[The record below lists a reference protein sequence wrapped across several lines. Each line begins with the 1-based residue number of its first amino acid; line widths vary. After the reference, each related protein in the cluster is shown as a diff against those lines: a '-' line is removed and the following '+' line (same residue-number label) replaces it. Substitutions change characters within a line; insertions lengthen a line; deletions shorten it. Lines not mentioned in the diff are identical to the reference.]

1 MTSFQSYLQLFK
13 ERNFRI
19 FFIGQ
24 FTSLTGTWTQR
35 VAESWLAY
43 QLTHSAFWLGVVAF
57 TGLFPGIFSNL
68 IAGALI
74 DRFDKRKIIIVTQ
87 ILLLAQAA
95 VLCFLTT
102 FGHITITSLIIM
114 SVIQAVISGSDMPAR
129 QAFLVELVKKDD
141 LTKAIALN
149 SLMINAGRILGPALA
164 GIILPLLGIAFAF
177 GFNAVTYLAV
187 VFGLILISTKSS
199 HLIPKKET
207 IFKQIIAG
215 SSYVRHHPI
224 IFYFLIL
231 FAICNFFGM
240 FYTSLLPVIAVEKYH
255 WKSGGF
261 SLLVMASGIGA
272 LTGAFL
278 LGVKIKNE
286 ILNRAL
292 IYSSFALGLALLGL
306 AFSPNIFIAVGF
318 LIIGGLSM
326 MIQIAGTNTLLQI
339 ETNDQMRGRVMSF
352 YTFTFTAAAPLGNLF
367 AGSLADRTW
376 VELPLIIGGIILIIV
391 SQIYQKKSNLK
402 RLFIPALIVKAK
414 NKVVRLYYNE

>member
-1 MTSFQSYLQLFK
+1 MTSIQSYLQLFK

-43 QLTHSAFWLGVVAF
+43 QLTHSAFWLGVVSF
-57 TGLFPGIFSNL
+57 TGLFPGILSNL

-87 ILLLAQAA
+87 ILLLIQAS

-102 FGHITITSLIIM
+102 FGHITITLLIIM
-114 SVIQAVISGSDMPAR
+114 SVFQAIISGSDMPAR
-129 QAFLVELVKKDD
+129 QAFLVELVKKND

-149 SLMINAGRILGPALA
+149 SLMINAGRILGPAIA

-187 VFGLILISTKSS
+187 VIGLILISTNSS
-199 HLIPKKET
+199 HLIQKKESL
-207 IFKQIIAG
+207 FKQISAG
-215 SSYVRHHPI
+215 SSYVRHHAI
-224 IFYFLIL
+224 IFYFLVL
-231 FAICNFFGM
+231 FAVCNFFGM
-240 FYTSLLPVIAVEKYH
+240 FYTSLLPVLAVEKYH

-261 SLLVMASGIGA
+261 SLLVMASGVGA

-292 IYSSFALGLALLGL
+292 IYSSFGLGAALLGL
-306 AFSPNIFIAVGF
+306 AFSPNIFIAAGF
-318 LIIGGLSM
+318 LILGGLSM

-339 ETNDQMRGRVMSF
+339 ETNDHMRGRVMSF

-367 AGSLADRTW
+367 AGALAEKTW
-376 VELPLIIGGIILIIV
+376 VELPLIIGGIILVVI